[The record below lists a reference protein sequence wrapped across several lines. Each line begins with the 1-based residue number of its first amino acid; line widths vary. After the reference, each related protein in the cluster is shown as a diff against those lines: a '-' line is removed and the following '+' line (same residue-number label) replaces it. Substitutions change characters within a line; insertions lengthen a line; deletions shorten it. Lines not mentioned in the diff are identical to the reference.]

1 MGRKRTGLDG
11 KKIEE
16 SKNLLGSYFDEL
28 TEEAEQENTNPA
40 VETVEKVEEND
51 TPELAPKNEEEN
63 EQVTNTIE
71 DKISSLPKVEPE
83 GLEGEIIDNPP
94 TPTIR
99 NGKIMI
105 TSDKPKKMSFTDR
118 NRNGKYNLVKKS
130 WENKKQLQ
138 VVSKSVRIR
147 PDLKAIL
154 EAATKSDG
162 DSYIYGLQGTIFQN
176 ALIKELVYLGV
187 LDKDS
192 YSELIDYQ

>member
-51 TPELAPKNEEEN
+51 TPELAPKNKEEN